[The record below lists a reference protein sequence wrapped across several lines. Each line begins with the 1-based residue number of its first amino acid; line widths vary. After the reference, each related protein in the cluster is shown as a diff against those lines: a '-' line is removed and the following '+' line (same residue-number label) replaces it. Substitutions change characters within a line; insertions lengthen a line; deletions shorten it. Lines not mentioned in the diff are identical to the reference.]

1 MARRNVIRAIVAST
15 ILAVGAGT
23 LQSQPVAAA
32 EDRFAAEGTF
42 EIPAGAHFSQDK
54 LKAIDAFFAA
64 QIQNGKIPGAIVLI
78 QQRGKPVYERFF
90 GVRDPNTKQ
99 PMTADTIFR
108 LHSMSKPITSFAA
121 MMLVDEGRLKL
132 DDPVS
137 KYIPSF
143 AKAKVGVETKLENG
157 EKALEIVAPD
167 RPITIRDLL
176 LHTSGIPYG
185 FYGNSLVRRAYGNAD
200 IYNGDF
206 DNKEFADRIAQL
218 PLEFQPG
225 TMWDYGHSTDIL
237 GRVIEVI
244 SGKTLLG
251 FEEEKLLRPLGMTST
266 GFYVKERAKE
276 GLLAKPMGWDSDF
289 RTGRQGRPETYQK
302 WESGSG
308 GMVSTLSDFRKF
320 AQMLLGGGEFDGR
333 RYLSAAAFKEMTTD
347 HIGKDSG
354 VARDYLYFPGDG
366 FGFGYGLAVRTDPGN
381 AKPPPPGSLG
391 ELKWDGA
398 SGCYFIIDPKQEF
411 FMILLEQTPSER
423 QRIQR
428 SLKLLV
434 YEALEK

>member
-1 MARRNVIRAIVAST
+1 MNRRDMLRALMTSAWL
-15 ILAVGAGT
+15 LAAPA
-23 LQSQPVAAA
+23 LA
-32 EDRFAAEGTF
+32 EDRFSSEGTF
-42 EIPAGAHFSQDK
+42 DIPAGAQFSQDK
-54 LKAIDAFFAA
+54 LKAIDAFFKT
-64 QIQNGKIPGAIVLI
+64 QIDNGKIPGAIVLI
-78 QQRGKPVYERFF
+78 QQHGKPVYERFF
-90 GVRDPNTKQ
+90 GVRDPDTKQ

-108 LHSMSKPITSFAA
+108 LHSMTKPLTSFAA

-137 KYIPSF
+137 KFIPSF
-143 AKAKVGVETKLENG
+143 AKVKVGVEKTLENG
-157 EKALEIVAPD
+157 EKALQIVPPD
-167 RPITIRDLL
+167 RPVTVRDLL
-176 LHTSGIPYG
+176 LHTSGITYG

-218 PLEFQPG
+218 PLEYQPG

-237 GRVIEVI
+237 GRVIEVV

-251 FEEEKLLRPLGMTST
+251 FEEEKLLKPLGMSST
-266 GFYVKERAKE
+266 GFYVTEKEKE

-289 RTGRQGRPETYQK
+289 RTGRQGRPETYRK

-308 GMVSTLSDFRKF
+308 GMVSTLSDYRKF
-320 AQMLLGGGEFDGR
+320 AQMLLNGGDYDGK
-333 RYLSAAAFKEMTTD
+333 RYMSAATFKDMTTD
-347 HIGKDSG
+347 HIGKDTG
-354 VARDYLYFPGDG
+354 VKRDYLYFPGDG
-366 FGFGYGLAVRTDPGN
+366 FGFGYGFAVRTDAGN
-381 AKPPPPGSLG
+381 AKPPPPGDLG

-398 SGCYFIIDPKQEF
+398 SGCYFIIDPKQDF

>member
-1 MARRNVIRAIVAST
+1 MILPLAKRALLCGALLLAS
-15 ILAVGAGT
+15 
-23 LQSQPVAAA
+23 PVVA

-42 EIPAGAHFSQDK
+42 EIPAGAHFSQEKLAKIGEFFDK
-54 LKAIDAFFAA
+54 
-64 QIQNGKIPGAIVLI
+64 QIADGKIPGAIVLI
-78 QQRGKPVYERFF
+78 QQHGKPVYEKFF
-90 GVRDPNTKQ
+90 GVRDPDTNK

-108 LHSMSKPITSFAA
+108 LHSMTKPITSFAA
-121 MMLVDEGRLKL
+121 MMLIDEGKLKL

-143 AKAKVGVETKLENG
+143 GNAKVGVETKLENG
-157 EKALEIVAPD
+157 EKALDIVAPV
-167 RPITIRDLL
+167 RPVTIRDLL
-176 LHTSGIPYG
+176 LHTSGVTYG
-185 FYGNSLVRRAYGNAD
+185 FYGESLVRRAYSNAA

-218 PLEFQPG
+218 PLEHQPG

-244 SGKTLLG
+244 SGKSLLG
-251 FEEEKLLRPLGMTST
+251 FEQEKFLHPLGMKDT
-266 GFYVKERAKE
+266 GFFVKEKQKE
-276 GLLAKPMGWDSDF
+276 IMLAKPMGWDRDF
-289 RTGRQGRPETYQK
+289 RTGRQGRPDTYQK

-308 GMVSTLSDFRKF
+308 GMVSTLSDYTKF
-320 AQMLLGGGEFDGR
+320 AQMLLNGGEYNGK
-333 RYLSAAAFKEMTTD
+333 RYMSAATFKDMTTD

-354 VARDYLYFPGDG
+354 VARDALYFPGDG
-366 FGFGYGLAVRTDPGN
+366 FGFGYGFAVRTDAGN

-398 SGCYFIIDPKQEF
+398 SGCYFIIDRKQDF
-411 FMILLEQTPSER
+411 FFILLEQTPSER

-434 YEALEK
+434 YEALEH

>member
-1 MARRNVIRAIVAST
+1 MRRRDVMRAMIACAVF
-15 ILAVGAGT
+15 AVGAGALLFQT
-23 LQSQPVAAA
+23 LAAA
-32 EDRFAAEGTF
+32 EDRFAADGTF
-42 EIPAGAHFSQDK
+42 DIPAGAQFSQEK
-54 LKAIDAFFAA
+54 LKAIDAFFKT
-64 QIQNGKIPGAIVLI
+64 QIENGKIPGAIVLI
-78 QQRGKPVYERFF
+78 QQHGKPVYERFF
-90 GVRDPNTKQ
+90 GDRDPDTKQ

-108 LHSMSKPITSFAA
+108 LHSMSKPITSVAA
-121 MMLVDEGRLKL
+121 MIMIDEGKLKL

-143 AKAKVGVETKLENG
+143 AKAKVGVEKKLENG

-167 RPITIRDLL
+167 RPVTIRDLL
-176 LHTSGIPYG
+176 LHTSGITYG

-225 TMWDYGHSTDIL
+225 TIWDYGHSTDIL
-237 GRVIEVI
+237 GRVMEVV

-251 FEEEKLLRPLGMTST
+251 FEEEKLLKPLGMTST
-266 GFYVKERAKE
+266 GFYVKEKAKE
-276 GLLAKPMGWDSDF
+276 ALLAKPM
-289 RTGRQGRPETYQK
+289 
-302 WESGSG
+302 
-308 GMVSTLSDFRKF
+308 LSDYRKF
-320 AQMLLGGGEFDGR
+320 AQMLLNGGEYDGK
-333 RYLSAAAFKEMTTD
+333 RYLSAATFKEMASD

-354 VARDYLYFPGDG
+354 VKRDALYFPGDG
-366 FGFGYGLAVRTDPGN
+366 FGFGYGFAVRTDAGN

>member
-1 MARRNVIRAIVAST
+1 MKRRNVMRVLMAGAVFAAGASALLFQT
-15 ILAVGAGT
+15 FAV
-23 LQSQPVAAA
+23 A

-42 EIPAGAHFSQDK
+42 DIPAGAHFSQEK
-54 LKAIDAFFAA
+54 LKAIDAFFKT
-64 QIQNGKIPGAIVLI
+64 QIDNGKIPGAIVLI
-78 QQRGKPVYERFF
+78 QQHGKPVYERFF
-90 GVRDPNTKQ
+90 GERDPDTKA

-121 MMLVDEGRLKL
+121 MMLVDEGKLKL

-143 AKAKVGVETKLENG
+143 DKAKVGVEKKLENG
-157 EKALEIVAPD
+157 EKGLEIVAPD
-167 RPITIRDLL
+167 KPVTIRDLL
-176 LHTSGIPYG
+176 LHTSGITYG

-237 GRVIEVI
+237 GRVIEVV

-251 FEEEKLLRPLGMTST
+251 FEEEKLLKPLGMTST
-266 GFYVKERAKE
+266 GFYVKEKAKE
-276 GLLAKPMGWDSDF
+276 ALLAKPMAWDRDF

-308 GMVSTLSDFRKF
+308 GMVSTLSDYRKF
-320 AQMLLGGGEFDGR
+320 AQMLLNGGEYDGKR
-333 RYLSAAAFKEMTTD
+333 LMSAAAFKDMTTD

-354 VARDYLYFPGDG
+354 IKRDALYFPGDG
-366 FGFGYGLAVRTDPGN
+366 FGFGYGFAVRTDAGN

-398 SGCYFIIDPKQEF
+398 SGCYFIIDPKQDF